1 MTNQQQVEPLF
12 CSGRHSN
19 PVTAQQAD
27 FVVHQAP
34 VAPQQ
39 SLEGLSQLHHRLQ
52 LRLTP
57 LRLIMDGLVGGKEE
71 GLGGNKEMAN
81 LS

>member
-1 MTNQQQVEPLF
+1 MTNQQQVEPLLR
-12 CSGRHSN
+12 SGCHSN

-39 SLEGLSQLHHRLQ
+39 SLEGLGEVHHGLQ

-57 LRLIMDGLVGGKEE
+57 LRLIMDGLTGGKRD
-71 GLGGNKEMAN
+71 
-81 LS
+81 